1 MMRASSPRGS
11 RRGLTCLAA
20 ILACAALA
28 GAANAQAPPPPA
40 TPDPAQLDRIE
51 RKLDEVL
58 RRLEGGAG
66 RAAQAA
72 SPALSSNAVPASG
85 EADYRPGALAVVHA
99 APTRAAQ
106 LSEVP
111 ADSVGGF
118 VYSGGALTLH
128 DLSSRG
134 VRYNGF
140 AGVELQGW
148 LKVAQA
154 GRYQLGEEIRATLGP
169 TVVGGPDCLLQAW
182 LEDRAI
188 GTERGQ
194 PVLSSGSREA
204 RASLV
209 LGADLQPGLYK
220 LRLWTA
226 CLPSRDTRIAA
237 EILIKAPADL
247 NLRGLTGEDILHQP
261 R

>member
-1 MMRASSPRGS
+1 MHASQPRAS

-20 ILACAALA
+20 ILACTAVA
-28 GAANAQAPPPPA
+28 GAASAQSPPQSA
-40 TPDPAQLDRIE
+40 TPDSAQLDRIE

-58 RRLEGGAG
+58 RRLDGSAG
-66 RAAQAA
+66 RIVEAPSPAPSGSAA
-72 SPALSSNAVPASG
+72 SATVA
-85 EADYRPGALAVVHA
+85 ADYRPGTLAVVHA
-99 APTRAAQ
+99 APTRASQ
-106 LSEVP
+106 LAEVP

-134 VRYNGF
+134 VRYTGF
-140 AGVELQGW
+140 VGVELQGW

-154 GRYQLGEEIRATLGP
+154 GRHQLGEEIRATLGP
-169 TVVGGPDCLLQAW
+169 TVVGGPDCLFQAW

-188 GTERGQ
+188 GTERAQ
-194 PVLSSGSREA
+194 LAPVSGAREA

-209 LGADLQPGLYK
+209 LGTELQPGLYK

-226 CLPSRDTRIAA
+226 CVPSRDTRIAA
-237 EILIKAPADL
+237 EILVKAPADL
-247 NLRGLTGEDILHQP
+247 NLRGVTGDDILHQS

>member
-1 MMRASSPRGS
+1 MLNRSPAIVHRARHA
-11 RRGLTCLAA
+11 LAA
-20 ILACAALA
+20 LLALA
-28 GAANAQAPPPPA
+28 LVEPAGAQTPPQPVA
-40 TPDPAQLDRIE
+40 SDSAQLDRIE

-58 RRLEGGAG
+58 RRLEGT
-66 RAAQAA
+66 AARTSEGPSPA
-72 SPALSSNAVPASG
+72 SPGSAAPATG

-106 LSEVP
+106 LAEVP

-134 VRYNGF
+134 VRYTGV

-182 LEDRAI
+182 LEERAI
-188 GTERGQ
+188 GTERSQ
-194 PVLSSGSREA
+194 LVPVSGGREA

-220 LRLWTA
+220 LRLWTT
-226 CLPSRDTRIAA
+226 CLPSRDTRIVA
-237 EILIKAPADL
+237 EILIKTPTDL
-247 NLRGLTGEDILHQP
+247 NLRGISGEDILHQA

>member
-1 MMRASSPRGS
+1 MRASSPRGS

-20 ILACAALA
+20 ILACTALA
-28 GAANAQAPPPPA
+28 GAANAQSAPPSA
-40 TPDPAQLDRIE
+40 TPDSAQLDRIE

-58 RRLEGGAG
+58 RRLDGSAG
-66 RAAQAA
+66 RAIEAP
-72 SPALSSNAVPASG
+72 SPAPSARTAPVSG

-106 LSEVP
+106 LAEVP

-134 VRYNGF
+134 VRYTGL

-182 LEDRAI
+182 LEERAI
-188 GTERGQ
+188 GTERAQ
-194 PVLSSGSREA
+194 LALSSGREA

-237 EILIKAPADL
+237 EILVRAPADL
-247 NLRGLTGEDILHQP
+247 NLRGITGDDILHQ
-261 R
+261 RR